1 VRAFKKNLLYE
12 VIRVSYRR
20 GVIRKELLLR
30 DFVSMIFVMEL

>member
-20 GVIRKELLLR
+20 GVIRTIVKRLCQY
-30 DFVSMIFVMEL
+30 DFCNGVIR